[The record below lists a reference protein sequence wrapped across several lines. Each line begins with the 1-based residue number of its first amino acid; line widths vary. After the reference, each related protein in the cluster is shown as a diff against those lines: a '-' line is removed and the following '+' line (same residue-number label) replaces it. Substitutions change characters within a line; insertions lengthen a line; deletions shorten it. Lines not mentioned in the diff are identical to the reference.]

1 MTLSGNHF
9 FRTSTA
15 MTLGASL
22 VVTTPFLFSRPAIAQ
37 RTFFTDVSNS
47 YWAKPFIE
55 RLVKEGVIN
64 GYSDGTFKPEQTVTR
79 AQFSVILQKAFSEDP
94 VRKSR
99 TFKDVPAKHPA
110 AAAISKAY
118 TTGFMSGFS
127 DNTFRPNAKIT
138 KAQTIVYL
146 ASGLQLDSPNNADK
160 ILSMYRDAN
169 EIPAGTQNGIAA
181 ATEKGLVVN
190 YPKVTYLNPTD
201 EATRA
206 EVAATVYQAL
216 VSQGKLPALTST
228 SKSAS
233 YIVKYDAKGQST
245 ASTAP
250 NTTSSTTTPNGT
262 SLQDVA
268 DTYWAKPFIERLVK
282 DNIINGYSDGTFK
295 PEQTVTRAEL
305 SVILQKAF
313 SEDPVR
319 KSRTFSDVPANHSAA
334 AAIDKAYT
342 TGFVSGY
349 SDNTFRPD
357 LKVTKAQT
365 LVYLANGLQFDTP
378 SNAAKTLSM
387 YRDANEIPEGTQN
400 GIAAAT
406 EKGLVVNHP
415 KVTYLNPTDEVTR
428 AEVAAIIYQ
437 ALVNKGKLPA
447 LASTS
452 KALDYVVKYDAKA
465 QLATSGTTT
474 TPNDKLIAR
483 GTAVSVKFPGGS
495 DVKLIVAPSDTVV
508 TNFEVA
514 QSILDSKGKTLIPAG
529 SQIQGRFQP
538 TNINGTP
545 GTQYVADKLIMDG
558 KFYPINL
565 ASDPLSPTPKQAIS
579 TGSLSGSLATM
590 GARLLLG
597 RLFGGG
603 IDLGSVLGGVLGG
616 GGNAGSALGGLL
628 GSGDPAS
635 SGVVVVEPSKLVLK
649 LQNDFTVAQ
658 QFGDRP
664 LVSSAQNLR

>member
-1 MTLSGNHF
+1 MTFSVNHF
-9 FRTSTA
+9 FRTSAA

-22 VVTTPFLFSRPAIAQ
+22 VVTTPFLVSRPAIAQ
-37 RTFFTDVSNS
+37 RTFFTDVSDS

-64 GYSDGTFKPEQTVTR
+64 GYADGTFKPEQTVTR

-110 AAAISKAY
+110 AAAINKAY

-146 ASGLQLDSPNNADK
+146 AGGLQLDSPSNADK

-233 YIVKYDAKGQST
+233 YIVKYESKGQPT
-245 ASTAP
+245 A
-250 NTTSSTTTPNGT
+250 SSTTTPSTTNT
-262 SLQDVA
+262 ASLQDVA

-282 DNIINGYSDGTFK
+282 DNIIDGYSDGTFK
-295 PEQTVTRAEL
+295 PEQPVTRGEF

-319 KSRTFSDVPANHSAA
+319 KSRTFSDVPANHPAA
-334 AAIDKAYT
+334 AAIGKAYT

-349 SDNTFRPD
+349 PDNTFRPD
-357 LKVTKAQT
+357 LKLTKAQT

-378 SNAAKTLSM
+378 SNTAKTLSM

-415 KVTYLNPTDEVTR
+415 KLTYLNPTDEVTR

-437 ALVNKGKLPA
+437 ALVSKGKLPA

-452 KALDYVVKYDAKA
+452 KALDYVVKYDAKG
-465 QLATSGTTT
+465 QPATSGTTA
-474 TPNDKLIAR
+474 PNDKLIAR
-483 GTAVSVKFPGGS
+483 GTPVSVKFPGGS

-545 GTQYVADKLIMDG
+545 GTQYVADKLIMEG

-579 TGSLSGSLATM
+579 TGSLSGGLATM

-603 IDLGSVLGGVLGG
+603 IDLGSILGGVLGG

-628 GSGDPAS
+628 GGGDPTS
-635 SGVVVVEPSKLVLK
+635 SGVVVIEPSKLVLK

-664 LVSSAQNLR
+664 LMSSAQILH

>member
-1 MTLSGNHF
+1 MTFSVNHF

-37 RTFFTDVSNS
+37 RTFFTDVSDS

-64 GYSDGTFKPEQTVTR
+64 GYSDGTFKPEQPVTR

-94 VRKSR
+94 VRKNR
-99 TFKDVPAKHPA
+99 AFKDVPAKHPA

-127 DNTFRPNAKIT
+127 DNTFRPNTKIT

-146 ASGLQLDSPNNADK
+146 ASGLQFDSPSNAAK
-160 ILSMYRDAN
+160 ILSIYRDTN
-169 EIPAGTQNGIAA
+169 EIPEGNQNGIAA

-201 EATRA
+201 DATRA

-216 VSQGKLPALTST
+216 VSQGKLPALAST
-228 SKSAS
+228 SKSAG
-233 YIVKYDAKGQST
+233 YIAKYDAKGQST
-245 ASTAP
+245 ASSTP
-250 NTTSSTTTPNGT
+250 SSTTSTNT
-262 SLQDVA
+262 SSLQDVS

-282 DNIINGYSDGTFK
+282 DDIINGYSDGTFR
-295 PEQTVTRAEL
+295 PDQPVTRAEF

-313 SEDPVR
+313 AEDPVR
-319 KSRTFSDVPANHSAA
+319 RSRTFSDIPANHPAA

-357 LKVTKAQT
+357 LKITKAQT
-365 LVYLANGLQFDTP
+365 IVYLANGLQFDTP
-378 SNAAKTLSM
+378 TNTAKTLST

-406 EKGLVVNHP
+406 EKGLVVNYP
-415 KVTYLNPTDEVTR
+415 KLTYLNPTDEVTR

-437 ALVNKGKLPA
+437 ALVSKGKLPA

-452 KALDYVVKYDAKA
+452 KALDYVVKYDAKGQPA
-465 QLATSGTTT
+465 SGTTT
-474 TPNDKLIAR
+474 SGQNDKLIAR

-508 TNFEVA
+508 TNLEVA

-529 SQIQGRFQP
+529 SQVQGRFQP
-538 TNINGTP
+538 ANINGTP

-565 ASDPLSPTPKQAIS
+565 ASDPLTPTPKQAIS
-579 TGSLSGSLATM
+579 SGSLSGGLATV

-603 IDLGSVLGGVLGG
+603 MNLSSILGGVLGG
-616 GGNAGSALGGLL
+616 GGNASSALGGLL
-628 GSGDPAS
+628 GGGDPAS

-649 LQNDFTVAQ
+649 LQNDFTVAY

-664 LVSSAQNLR
+664 SIVSAQNLR

>member
-1 MTLSGNHF
+1 MTFSVNHF
-9 FRTSTA
+9 FRTSAA

-22 VVTTPFLFSRPAIAQ
+22 VATTPFLFSRPAIAQ
-37 RTFFTDVSNS
+37 RTFFTDVSDS

-79 AQFSVILQKAFSEDP
+79 AQFSIILQKAFSEDP

-110 AAAISKAY
+110 AAAINKAY

-146 ASGLQLDSPNNADK
+146 TSGLQFDTPSNTDK
-160 ILSMYRDAN
+160 LLSMYRDAN

-216 VSQGKLPALTST
+216 VNQGKLPALAST
-228 SKSAS
+228 SKSAG
-233 YIVKYDAKGQST
+233 YIVKYDTKGQST
-245 ASTAP
+245 AS
-250 NTTSSTTTPNGT
+250 STTTPSTTNT
-262 SLQDVA
+262 TPLQDVV

-282 DNIINGYSDGTFK
+282 DNIIDGYSDGTFK
-295 PEQTVTRAEL
+295 PEQPVTRGEF

-319 KSRTFSDVPANHSAA
+319 KSRTFSDVPANHPAV
-334 AAIDKAYT
+334 AAINKAYT

-357 LKVTKAQT
+357 LKLTKAQT

-415 KVTYLNPTDEVTR
+415 KLTYLNPTDEVTR

-437 ALVNKGKLPA
+437 ALVSKGKLPA

-452 KALDYVVKYDAKA
+452 KALDYVVKYDAKG
-465 QLATSGTTT
+465 QPATSGTT

-483 GTAVSVKFPGGS
+483 GTPVSVKFPGGS

-579 TGSLSGSLATM
+579 TGSLSGGLATV

-603 IDLGSVLGGVLGG
+603 MDLGSILGGVLGG

-628 GSGDPAS
+628 GSSDPAS
-635 SGVVVVEPSKLVLK
+635 SGVVVVEPSKLVLR
-649 LQNDFTVAQ
+649 LQDDFTVAHQ
-658 QFGDRP
+658 SGDRP
-664 LVSSAQNLR
+664 LMLNI